1 MSCQVD
7 GPPLPAPVL
16 HPHDFTR
23 SLAPSDR
30 SGTGEVSAA
39 GARDRRTFRA
49 LYDLGMVDAWH
60 VTAAARE
67 CAAFLEAT
75 VRADWDVGVPD
86 LDMSVA
92 GVIAHAAEGCLWYTI
107 DLAASGKDLQT
118 VEHRVKSDG
127 SSRDLVDTLTTYAQI
142 ASAVIAAS
150 PDTARG
156 FHPFGAA
163 DPSGFAAMAC
173 DELLIHTDDAARGL
187 GLAFRPPD
195 GLARSV
201 LQRLFPWI
209 TPTDN
214 SWEQLRWANGRIAL
228 GDNKRLGEWAWHC
241 APLAEWDGTVATRPR
256 SPLAT

>member
-1 MSCQVD
+1 
-7 GPPLPAPVL
+7 
-16 HPHDFTR
+16 
-23 SLAPSDR
+23 
-30 SGTGEVSAA
+30 
-39 GARDRRTFRA
+39 
-49 LYDLGMVDAWH
+49 MVHASH

-67 CAAFLEAT
+67 CAAFLEAM
-75 VRADWDVGVPD
+75 VRADWDVRVPD

-92 GVIAHAAEGCLWYTI
+92 GVLAHAAESCLWYAI

-127 SSRDLVDTLTTYAQI
+127 SSRDLVDTLTTYADI
-142 ASAVIAAS
+142 ASAVIGVS
-150 PDTARG
+150 PDTTRG

-187 GLAFRPPD
+187 GLVFRPPD
-195 GLARSV
+195 ELARSV

-209 TPTDN
+209 TPSDN

-228 GDNKRLGEWAWHC
+228 GDYQRLSDWAWHC
-241 APLAEWDGTVATRPR
+241 APLAEWDGTVPARPT